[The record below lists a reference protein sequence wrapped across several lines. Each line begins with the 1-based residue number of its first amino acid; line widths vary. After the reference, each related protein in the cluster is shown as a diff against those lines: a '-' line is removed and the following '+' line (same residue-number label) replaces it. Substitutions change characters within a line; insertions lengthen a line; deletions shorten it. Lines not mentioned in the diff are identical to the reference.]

1 METQVQNS
9 KVLLTKATLPI
20 ESPST
25 AIPTILIESI
35 LPSRTNPDFQGV
47 MLRWKTERTGQT
59 ASSLVSFALGGAT
72 EENRVAVQTF
82 KKDVIAKFKIE
93 EGKNL
98 NDILKEAGMEPAR
111 LTVSEITESEYEG
124 LTSIE
129 QAGYSAKVNPNTGEM
144 LQKNGEQI
152 YRRVFFD
159 SISGTDRYVQHNA
172 SQAGENPVV

>member
-1 METQVQNS
+1 METQVQNPTAQ
-9 KVLLTKATLPI
+9 LTKATLPV

-25 AIPTILIESI
+25 ANPTILIESL
-35 LPSRTNPDFQGV
+35 LPSRNNPDFQGV
-47 MLRWKTERTGQT
+47 MLRWKTERAGQAT
-59 ASSLVSFALGGAT
+59 SLVSFALGGAT

-82 KKDVIAKFKIE
+82 SKAVIAKFKIE

-124 LTSIE
+124 LTSTE

-144 LQKNGEQI
+144 LQRDGEQI

-159 SISGTDRYVQHNA
+159 SITGTDRYIQHNA
-172 SQAGENPVV
+172 SEAGENPVA